1 VFKKVN
7 NMQSKKGV
15 MFIICISIVMVL
27 VLSVCAFFSIPF
39 VKLNNLSKSLNNG
52 NTTANISDDASHW
65 VTNQCMDA
73 LTIVD
78 EINEDEYAEIKN
90 KKSIKEISFNKIVI
104 DCDIYIKVRDWET
117 WEVIKEYNANRI
129 VTFRFSKWQWRIENV
144 QIGQGT
150 VL

>member
-1 VFKKVN
+1 MKRKFWLVIAILLIVGIVLAIVFV
-7 NMQSKKGV
+7 SL
-15 MFIICISIVMVL
+15 FRERDTED
-27 VLSVCAFFSIPF
+27 
-39 VKLNNLSKSLNNG
+39 LSKSLNNG